1 MISENL
7 LTIVMLIEIGLLA
20 LAVGLF
26 FLHGLWLFFDDKSGR
41 KEWGAMERKGF
52 RPVTAT

>member
-1 MISENL
+1 
-7 LTIVMLIEIGLLA
+7 MLIEIGLLA
-20 LAVGLF
+20 LAAGLF